1 MGSGSAFP
9 FKQRGYNPPLQE
21 VSEASRSSPGE
32 APKSVTSGSA
42 LPPNRAQPGQRS
54 LTPGERKGDFTWRA
68 PRAELLAI
76 RNSPAPNIFRAV
88 HTYPVCFRKTES
100 KLLG

>member
-32 APKSVTSGSA
+32 APKSVTSGVGLAPEYSA
-42 LPPNRAQPGQRS
+42 TGAAPG
-54 LTPGERKGDFTWRA
+54 GESAFLAPHTSAWRN
-68 PRAELLAI
+68 L
-76 RNSPAPNIFRAV
+76 
-88 HTYPVCFRKTES
+88 S
-100 KLLG
+100 KRFPLDT